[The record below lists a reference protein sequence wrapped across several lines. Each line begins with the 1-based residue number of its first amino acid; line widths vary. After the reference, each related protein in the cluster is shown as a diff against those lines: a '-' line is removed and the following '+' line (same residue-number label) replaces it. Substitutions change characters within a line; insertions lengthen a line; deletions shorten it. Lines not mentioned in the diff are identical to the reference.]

1 MDSGDFYNHYKDGD
15 NGDDGEDG
23 EDGDDV
29 DVDVDVDYNCSIQLC
44 LLAIKSEILPK
55 SEKSWMSDV
64 AVG

>member
-23 EDGDDV
+23 EDGD

>member
-15 NGDDGEDG
+15 DKDRD
-23 EDGDDV
+23 

>member
-15 NGDDGEDG
+15 DKDGYDGEDR
-23 EDGDDV
+23 D